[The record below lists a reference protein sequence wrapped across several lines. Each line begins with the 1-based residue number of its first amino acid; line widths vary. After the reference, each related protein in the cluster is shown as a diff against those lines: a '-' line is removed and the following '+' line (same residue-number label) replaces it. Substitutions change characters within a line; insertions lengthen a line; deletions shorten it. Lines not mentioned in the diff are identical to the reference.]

1 MKNILF
7 LLLSICML
15 SCNSQNEKTGQNTT
29 DVKKSKSSKI
39 NGISFVATRDT
50 IDQSSI
56 TPLKK
61 YNANYAAVIPY
72 AWMKSLEEPM
82 VNFEEKRGW
91 WGEKSHGVSVT
102 SNHMKDQEIEV
113 LLKPQLWIGRG
124 QYTGHIN
131 LKTDAQWK
139 ILEDSYTAYIMRFA
153 QIAAAENI
161 AMFCIGTELDSFVK
175 SRPAYWQQLIKDI
188 RKIYK
193 GKLTYAGNWDSYK
206 YVSFWDQLDYIGVD
220 AYFPMSEEKTPKAAT
235 ITNSWKKWKKELKDV
250 SEKYNKQIL
259 FTEYGYISAD
269 YAGLEPWKNADRE
282 TAANQ
287 EAQHMLLEGLF
298 NNIWQEQWM
307 AGGFLWKHH
316 AETGRGRFEKR
327 FTTQDKKAQKTVHAA
342 YSKQS

>member
-1 MKNILF
+1 MNFF
-7 LLLSICML
+7 LYLLILLSAFSCL
-15 SCNSQNEKTGQNTT
+15 SQTPRST
-29 DVKKSKSSKI
+29 KI

-50 IDQSSI
+50 VKESSI

-61 YNANYAAVIPY
+61 YHANYAAVIPY
-72 AWMKSLEEPM
+72 AWMRSLEEPL
-82 VNFEEKRGW
+82 VIFNEREGW

-102 SNHMKDQEIEV
+102 SRHMKDQNLKV

-131 LKTDAQWK
+131 LKTDAEWK

-153 QIAAAENI
+153 QVAAQENI
-161 AMFCIGTELDSFVK
+161 SMFCIGTELDSFVK
-175 SRPAYWQQLIKDI
+175 GRPAYWQKLIKDI

-206 YVSFWDQLDYIGVD
+206 YVSFWGQLDYIGVD
-220 AYFPMSEEKTPKAAT
+220 AYFPISEEKTPDHKT
-235 ITNSWKKWKKELKDV
+235 ITNSWKKWKKELKDL
-250 SEKYNKQIL
+250 SNKYNKQIL

-269 YAGLEPWKNADRE
+269 YAGKEPWANAGEDK
-282 TAANQ
+282 AVNQ
-287 EAQHMLLEGLF
+287 EAQHILLEGLY
-298 NNIWQEQWM
+298 NNVWHENWM

-316 AETGRGRFEKR
+316 PTKGRRSFEKR

-342 YSKQS
+342 YSKQYK